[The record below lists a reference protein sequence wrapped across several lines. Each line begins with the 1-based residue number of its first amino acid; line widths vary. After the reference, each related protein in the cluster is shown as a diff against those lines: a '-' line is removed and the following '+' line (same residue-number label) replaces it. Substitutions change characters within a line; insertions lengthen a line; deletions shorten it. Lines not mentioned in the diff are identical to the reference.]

1 MFLNRVIASLT
12 LLLGLATLMVGVYAE
27 QWNVIESAVRAFL
40 PFFG

>member
-1 MFLNRVIASLT
+1 MNRVIASLT
-12 LLLGLATLMVGVYAE
+12 LFLGLTALMVGVYAE